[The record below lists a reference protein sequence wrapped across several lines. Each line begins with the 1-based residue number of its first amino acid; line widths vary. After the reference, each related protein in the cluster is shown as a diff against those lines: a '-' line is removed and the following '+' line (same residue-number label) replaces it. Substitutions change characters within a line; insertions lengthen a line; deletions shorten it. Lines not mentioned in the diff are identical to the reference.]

1 LKIIRRIIA
10 DMEAFRRSDSEVVKS
25 NLEESAVGLFYA
37 VFQRGKHGVKLSAKT
52 VPLKAPMERVV
63 PVAEYGDGNP
73 LVPQS
78 SNSRNCIFKELKRVR
93 WCFENFTLTNQM
105 KGKGIVTF

>member
-10 DMEAFRRSDSEVVKS
+10 DVKAFRRRNSEVVKS
-25 NLEESAVGLFYA
+25 NLKESAVGLFNA
-37 VFQRGKHGVKLSAKT
+37 VFQRGKHSVKLSAKT

-78 SNSRNCIFKELKRVR
+78 SNSRNCIFKEPKRVR
-93 WCFENFTLTNQM
+93 WCFEYFSLTDQM
-105 KGKGIVTF
+105 KRKRIVAF